1 MGRSLSY
8 FLAWK
13 GIDSDRESGIFIIV
27 GLISLTGSLD
37 GFLICNRT
45 AVVTFT
51 AFTPTRMNLN
61 ARVVITG
68 NVSVA
73 THVARNRCWEIQ
85 RDTTC
90 EPQLRNSKMPSTRG
104 TRVPTIRKIAARS
117 IRRIFSHSNS
127 HIHVVYLRC
136 DLYATR
142 NDSRDRNLWKNGGR
156 VISSND
162 RKDWPRK
169 VVARLGPSE
178 RY

>member
-1 MGRSLSY
+1 M
-8 FLAWK
+8 
-13 GIDSDRESGIFIIV
+13 
-27 GLISLTGSLD
+27 
-37 GFLICNRT
+37 
-45 AVVTFT
+45 
-51 AFTPTRMNLN
+51 P
-61 ARVVITG
+61 RVVITG

-169 VVARLGPSE
+169 VRTIGTILVAEFAPVSLVFQRRSVVYLRSGRNSG
-178 RY
+178 